1 MEKIKVKA
9 ADGLR
14 VPMAHNPYEY
24 IGDKPMEVDNA
35 LYYRRLIAEGDL
47 IEVSDGLAAEAGT
60 AKKKG
65 AENG

>member
-1 MEKIKVKA
+1 MNKIKVKA

-24 IGDKPMEVDNA
+24 IGDTPVEVDNA
-35 LYYRRLIAEGDL
+35 LYYRHLIAEGDL
-47 IEVSDGLAAEAGT
+47 IQVSDGLAADPKT

-65 AENG
+65 AE

>member
-24 IGDKPMEVDNA
+24 IGDAPVEVDNV
-35 LYYRRLIAEGDL
+35 LYYRRLIADGDL
-47 IEVSDGLAAEAGT
+47 IAVSDGLEAEPKT
-60 AKKKG
+60 INKRG
-65 AENG
+65 AE

>member
-24 IGDKPMEVDNA
+24 IGDAPVEVDNV
-35 LYYRRLIAEGDL
+35 LYYRRLIADGD
-47 IEVSDGLAAEAGT
+47 
-60 AKKKG
+60 
-65 AENG
+65 

>member
-24 IGDKPMEVDNA
+24 IGDVPVEVDNV
-35 LYYRRLIAEGDL
+35 LYYLRLIADGDL
-47 IEVSDGLAAEAGT
+47 IEVSDGIEAEPKT
-60 AKKKG
+60 DKKKG
-65 AENG
+65 AE